1 MPSGKKTSSRSPAS
15 GAARANAPVSPSFP
29 ALPIPDF
36 DPTDFQRLCTEAEA
50 AAKEGIKAFASVQA
64 ACDETRNQGALDALA
79 IGERAAAAAEVM
91 TVASD
96 SWQRWLTALNHW
108 KSAYDAWHAG
118 ERRSRR
124 LRFEQ
129 LSQSCNWTITGTW
142 PEPVL
147 NRIVFLTV
155 DEQKDKAAVNGRPIA
170 GLPTA
175 ERLAR
180 AVADEIAALQQQL
193 AQPDAF
199 ISQLWKAYSARTQNP
214 QAGVQ
219 VSELIAEMTWQRQ
232 SKAFQRDPRSELYRG
247 YSLAQFRA
255 DLTHY
260 LSSGAPPF
268 SSSGKSFELHIAGGS
283 FAQDGIYMYFP
294 QTDRLAT
301 CGRLTFQP
309 VA

>member
-1 MPSGKKTSSRSPAS
+1 MPSGKKTPSRSPGS
-15 GAARANAPVSPSFP
+15 GASQANAPASLSFP
-29 ALPIPDF
+29 TLPIPDF
-36 DPTDFQRLCTEAEA
+36 DPTEFQRLCAEAEA
-50 AAKEGIKAFASVQA
+50 AAKEGVKAFAAMQA
-64 ACDETRNQGALDALA
+64 ACDETRNQGALEALA
-79 IGERAAAAAEVM
+79 QGERAAAAAEAVS
-91 TVASD
+91 VASN
-96 SWQRWLTALNHW
+96 SWQRWLTLLNNW
-108 KSAYDAWHAG
+108 KSAYDIWHAG

-124 LRFEQ
+124 MRFEQ

-147 NRIVFLTV
+147 NRIVFLTI
-155 DEQKDKAAVNGRPIA
+155 DELKDKAAVNGRPVA

-180 AVADEIAALQQQL
+180 AVADEITTLQQQL
-193 AQPDAF
+193 TQPEAF
-199 ISQLWKAYSARTQNP
+199 ISQLWKAYSARTQHP
-214 QAGVQ
+214 QTGVQ
-219 VSELIAEMTWQRQ
+219 VLELIAEMTWQRQ
-232 SKAFQRDPRSELYRG
+232 SKAFQRDPRSEFYRG

-260 LSSGAPPF
+260 LASGAPAV
-268 SSSGKSFELHIAGGS
+268 SSGGKSLELHIAGGS